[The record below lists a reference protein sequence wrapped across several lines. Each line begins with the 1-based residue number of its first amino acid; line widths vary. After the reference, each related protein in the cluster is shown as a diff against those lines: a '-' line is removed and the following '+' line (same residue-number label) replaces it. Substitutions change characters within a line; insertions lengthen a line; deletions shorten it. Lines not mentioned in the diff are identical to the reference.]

1 MDQATKEMLEGL
13 KQAMQAERHGQ
24 SFYQMAAQS
33 TADPTGREVFAQLA
47 REEQSHFEFLA
58 AHYRSLLEQGVPAA
72 GAKLDAGGALAAT
85 SPIFSESLR
94 ARVKEAH
101 FEMSALS
108 IAVQLE
114 LNALGHYRELARKA
128 PLAEVQRFF
137 QQLSEWESAH
147 YHALLAQQQSLQESY
162 WQANGF
168 ERF

>member
-24 SFYQMAAQS
+24 AFYQMAAQS
-33 TADPTGREVFAQLA
+33 TADPTGQEVFAQLA

-72 GAKLDAGGALAAT
+72 GAKLDAQGALPGT
-85 SPIFSESLR
+85 SPIFSEALR
-94 ARVKEAH
+94 ARIKEAH
-101 FEMSALS
+101 LEMSALS

-114 LNALGHYRELARKA
+114 LNALSHYRELARKA
-128 PLAEVQRFF
+128 PLDEVRRFF
-137 QQLSEWESAH
+137 QQLSEWESSH